1 MRKIVRRTIVHNTEI
16 MYNFAHMWEN
26 KNISRIVDRNEIG
39 LGWLNAITEWSTDK
53 TVFHNP
59 HTHQHLELIFCMKGS
74 LVYEIDGYGTV
85 TMGSGTGMVIPP
97 ETKHVLKGEM
107 DSPGERIGFH
117 IVNPPSL
124 RRKYA
129 VFTQSDISSFYAAML
144 NAAAR
149 PFHVS
154 GALLGSVKELV
165 DIVRKTDLSSP
176 ELGILRALSCSI
188 LYHVAD
194 EIGKPPTPPKS
205 HMMDEAIRFL
215 ENNCGKKIATNNLVS
230 HMGYGR
236 SQLYVLFKKHTGL
249 TPNEYLVRFRIEKA
263 QQLLT
268 QNIPID
274 EVAKKVGFSS
284 SRYFKKVF
292 MKYTGQTP

>member
-1 MRKIVRRTIVHNTEI
+1 
-16 MYNFAHMWEN
+16 MWEN
-26 KNISRIVDRNEIG
+26 KNISRIVDRKQIG
-39 LGWLNAITEWSTDK
+39 LGWLSAITQWSTSK

-59 HTHQHLELIFCMKGS
+59 HSHRHLELIFCMKGS
-74 LVYEIDGYGTV
+74 LVYEIEGYGTV
-85 TMGSGTGMVIPP
+85 TMGSGTGMVIPS
-97 ETKHVLKGEM
+97 ETRHVLKGEK

-117 IVNPPSL
+117 IVNPPSS

-149 PFHVS
+149 PFHIS
-154 GALLGSVKELV
+154 GFLLGAVKELV
-165 DIVRKTDLSSP
+165 GIVRKTALSSA

-188 LYHVAD
+188 LYHVAN
-194 EIGKPPTPPKS
+194 EIGKPPAPPKP
-205 HMMDEAIRFL
+205 HMMDEAIRFI
-215 ENNCGKKIATNNLVS
+215 ENNCGKKIDADDLVR

-236 SQLYVLFKKHTGL
+236 SQLFVLFKKHTGL
-249 TPNEYLVRFRIEKA
+249 AINEYLVRFRIKTA
-263 QQLLT
+263 QQLLA

-292 MKYTGQTP
+292 LKYTGQTP

>member
-1 MRKIVRRTIVHNTEI
+1 MIVHMSGI
-16 MYNFAHMWEN
+16 MYNIASMWEN
-26 KNISRIVDRNEIG
+26 KNISRIVDRKQIG
-39 LGWLNAITEWSTDK
+39 LGWLKAITEWATDK

-59 HTHQHLELIFCMKGS
+59 HTHRNLELIFCMKGS

-97 ETKHVLKGEM
+97 ETQHVLKGEM

-117 IVNPPSL
+117 IVNPTSL

-129 VFTQSDISSFYAAML
+129 VFFQSDISSFYDTML
-144 NAAAR
+144 NAAAH
-149 PFHVS
+149 PFHIS
-154 GALLGSVKELV
+154 ATLLGSVKELV
-165 DIVRKTDLSSP
+165 GIVRKTNPSTA
-176 ELGILRALSCSI
+176 ELGLLRALCCTI
-188 LYHVAD
+188 LYRVAD
-194 EIGKPPTPPKS
+194 EIGKPPAPPKS

-215 ENNCGKKIATNNLVS
+215 QNNCGRKIDTEDLVR

-236 SQLYVLFKKHTGL
+236 SQLFALFKKHTGL
-249 TPNEYLVRFRIEKA
+249 AINEYLVRFRIEMA
-263 QQLLT
+263 QRLLS
-268 QNIPID
+268 QNMPVD

-292 MKYTGQTP
+292 IKYTGQTP

>member
-26 KNISRIVDRNEIG
+26 KNISRIVDQKQIG
-39 LGWLNAITEWSTDK
+39 LGWLKAITEWTTDK

-59 HTHQHLELIFCMKGS
+59 HTHRNLELIFCMKGS
-74 LVYEIDGYGTV
+74 LAYEIDGYGTV
-85 TMGSGTGMVIPP
+85 TMASGTGMVIPP
-97 ETKHVLKGEM
+97 ETQHVLKGEM

-117 IVNPPSL
+117 IVNPTSL

-129 VFTQSDISSFYAAML
+129 VFSQSDISSFYDTML
-144 NAAAR
+144 NAATH
-149 PFHVS
+149 PFHIS
-154 GALLGSVKELV
+154 ATLLGSVKELV
-165 DIVRKTDLSSP
+165 GIIRKTNPSSA
-176 ELGILRALSCSI
+176 ELGLLRALCCTI
-188 LYHVAD
+188 LYRVAG
-194 EIGKPPTPPKS
+194 EIGKPPAPPKS

-215 ENNCGKKIATNNLVS
+215 ENNCGKKIDADDLVR
-230 HMGYGR
+230 HMGYAR

-249 TPNEYLVRFRIEKA
+249 APNEYLVRFRIEKA
-263 QQLLT
+263 QQLLA